1 MPIFQRRPNPP
12 IYTDYRAYK
21 PLLREDFKH
30 LCAYCLLHEGQEG
43 LGGGYQSFQIDHF
56 RPVKVFPDL
65 IAVYN
70 NLCYACRW
78 CNRAKWQ
85 TWPSEEQEASQY
97 RFVDPCAEDLY
108 KEHARLIAETGKLE
122 PTSRPGDYTIR
133 QIKLNRKIFKE
144 LRRKRIAAQ
153 EEIQQIKIKIARL
166 KRDAAPQPQLFAALE
181 ERIETLE
188 DRYINPK
195 VPYEPADLL
204 VEN

>member
-1 MPIFQRRPNPP
+1 
-12 IYTDYRAYK
+12 
-21 PLLREDFKH
+21 
-30 LCAYCLLHEGQEG
+30 
-43 LGGGYQSFQIDHF
+43 
-56 RPVKVFPDL
+56 
-65 IAVYN
+65 
-70 NLCYACRW
+70 
-78 CNRAKWQ
+78 
-85 TWPSEEQEASQY
+85 
-97 RFVDPCAEDLY
+97 
-108 KEHARLIAETGKLE
+108 
-122 PTSRPGDYTIR
+122 
-133 QIKLNRKIFKE
+133 